1 MSANTKP
8 VTDESFDTDVLKAKR
23 PGAGRFLGG
32 VVRPLQDDRPGAG
45 GARRPSSPAS

>member
-8 VTDESFDTDVLKAKR
+8 VTDQSFAADVLKAEG
-23 PGAGRFLGG
+23 PGAGGFLGG

-45 GARRPSSPAS
+45 GDSRASSPAS